1 MIRYLIHRPIA
12 VTMILIAVV
21 VVGVI
26 CIRNIPVSLMPDIDI
41 PQITM
46 QANVPGY
53 SVQEMESRVIA
64 PLRGQLARVPGVK
77 SVSSDARMD
86 VGSILLK
93 FEAGANIGQMFIEVN
108 EKVDMAMGGMPKEV
122 ARPKVI
128 KASASDIPAFYL
140 DISFKSEKPGVPASA
155 RFAQLSD
162 FARNVVSRRLEQ
174 LPSAAMVDVSGM
186 ASSEILCVPDDD
198 KLVASGLTMEDL
210 QNALKNND
218 IQLSAL
224 TVQDGIYRYN
234 VHFDSQILTADDVRN
249 IYINHEG
256 RLFQLKDL
264 CDIEEMPSLRKNI
277 NRHDGRNCVTLAVVK
292 QNDAQMVDLQKAV
305 EEVLDDLRKNYPTM
319 QFDVTRDQTE
329 LLAYS
334 IHNLEWN
341 LLAAAFFTLL
351 VLLFFMRKWRLA
363 LLVALSIPL
372 SLIITLLC
380 FKLIGISLNIISLS
394 GLILGVGMIVD
405 NSIIV
410 IDNILQKLRKGK
422 GVVEAVC
429 QGTSE
434 VFTPMLSSV
443 LTTCSVFVPLIFVG
457 GMAGALFFD
466 QSMGIT
472 IALFSSLLVAMVVL
486 PVYFRQLHRK
496 FHATDSGE
504 ETVSQ
509 HRLVVGWYERV
520 QAWMFRHL
528 RFCLIFF
535 LLAIPGA
542 VCVYLVSEKRLMPAI
557 DYTDGIMY
565 VDWNAGISVAE
576 NDKRITN
583 VLDKFKGRL
592 ETSTSMVGAQDFL
605 LFHTQDLT
613 PSEALVYFKCKSVSE
628 FEEVQ
633 RQLKS
638 VLKDRYPDASVS
650 FSPSGNLFDLIFSSG
665 EPELCLNLQDQ
676 TGHRPTVEQAKAFT
690 DTLRNHFPTLF
701 IPPVVTEENLQLVA
715 NVEQMTMY
723 GISYSQLCDRL
734 RQLSGTNE
742 VLSINHGAGNV
753 PVIIGNFKA
762 DREQILSSS
771 IKNNEGVDVPLN
783 LLLKERMVLDYK
795 HLYGSEGGEYEPIA
809 LNVSSRE
816 VKKVLDFVSVY
827 EKKHDDVRILTSGDY
842 FSSRQMVVGLIWVL
856 VVSLLLLFFILAAQF
871 ESMVQPVIILSE
883 IVVDVFFVLLI
894 LWLLGVSIDMMSM
907 IGIIVMAG
915 IVINDSILKIDTINV
930 HRRRGMA
937 LMPAIELAGHERLM
951 PIIMTSL
958 TTIFSLLPFM
968 SRGSVGADMQFP
980 LSLAILIGMIVG
992 TLVSIFYVPL
1002 IYYVI
1007 YRKKEKV
1014 AEYKN

>member
-1 MIRYLIHRPIA
+1 MVKYLIHRPIA

-21 VVGVI
+21 VVGIVG
-26 CIRNIPVSLMPDIDI
+26 IRNIPVSLMPDIDI
-41 PQITM
+41 PQITV

-93 FEAGANIGQMFIEVN
+93 FEAGENIGQMFIEVN

-128 KASASDIPAFYL
+128 KASATDIPAFYL
-140 DISFKSEKPGVPASA
+140 DISFQDEKPGEQASA
-155 RFAQLSD
+155 QFAQLSD
-162 FARNVVSRRLEQ
+162 FARNVVCRRLEQ

-198 KLVASGLTMEDL
+198 KMIASGITMAEL
-210 QNALKNND
+210 QNALTEND

-224 TVQDGIYRYN
+224 AVVDGIYRYN
-234 VHFDSQILTADDVRN
+234 VHFDSQVLTVDDVRH

-256 RLFQLKDL
+256 RLLQLGDL
-264 CDIEEMPSLRKNI
+264 CDIQELPALRKNI
-277 NRHDGRNCVTLAVVK
+277 NRHDGKNCVTLAVVK
-292 QNDAQMVDLQKAV
+292 QNDAQMADLQEAV
-305 EEVLDDLRKNYPTM
+305 EGVLQDLRKDYPTM
-319 QFDVTRDQTE
+319 RFDVTRDQTE

-372 SLIITLLC
+372 SLVITLLC

-410 IDNILQKLRKGK
+410 IDNILQKRRQGK
-422 GVVEAVC
+422 SLVEAVC
-429 QGTSE
+429 RGTAE

-443 LTTCSVFVPLIFVG
+443 LTTCSVFLPLIFVG

-486 PVYFRQLHRK
+486 PVYFRQLYRK
-496 FHATDSGE
+496 IHTVEGKGE
-504 ETVSQ
+504 TLVQ
-509 HRLVVGWYERV
+509 HRWIVGWYERV
-520 QAWMFRHL
+520 QAWMYRHL
-528 RFCLIFF
+528 RLCLLVF
-535 LLAIPGA
+535 LLSIPGA
-542 VCVYLVSEKRLMPAI
+542 VVMYLVSEKRLMPAV
-557 DYTDGIMY
+557 DYTDGMMY
-565 VDWNAGISVAE
+565 VDWNAGISVVE
-576 NDKRITN
+576 NDHRITS
-583 VLDKFKGRL
+583 VLDKFKQRL
-592 ETSTSMVGAQDFL
+592 ETSTSMVGTQDFL

-613 PSEALVYFKCKSVSE
+613 SSEALVYFKCKSSSE
-628 FEEVQ
+628 FEEVKQ
-633 RQLKS
+633 QIKS
-638 VLKDRYPDASVS
+638 ALMDQYPDASVS

-665 EPELCLNLQDQ
+665 EPELCLNLQDH

-690 DTLRNHFPTLF
+690 DTLRIHFPRLP

-762 DREQILSSS
+762 DRSQILSSS
-771 IKNNEGVDVPLN
+771 IKNQEGVDVPFS

-809 LNVSSRE
+809 LNISSRD
-816 VKKVLDFVSVY
+816 VRKVLDFVSAY
-827 EKKHDDVRILTSGDY
+827 EKRHDDVRILASGDY
-842 FSSRQMVVGLIWVL
+842 FASRQMVVGLIWVL
-856 VVSLLLLFFILAAQF
+856 AVSLLLLFFILAAQF

-883 IVVDVFFVLLI
+883 IAVDVFFVLLI
-894 LWLLGVSIDMMSM
+894 LWLLGVSVDMMSM

-930 HRRRGMA
+930 HRRQGMA
-937 LMPAIELAGHERLM
+937 LMEAIELAGHERLM

-968 SRGSVGADMQFP
+968 SRGSIGADMQFP
-980 LSLAILIGMIVG
+980 LSLAILVGMIVG

-1007 YRKKEKV
+1007 YRKKK
-1014 AEYKN
+1014 

>member
-12 VTMILIAVV
+12 VTMILIAIV
-21 VVGVI
+21 VVGAI
-26 CIRNIPVSLMPDIDI
+26 GIRNIPVSLMPDIDI
-41 PQITM
+41 PQITV

-93 FEAGANIGQMFIEVN
+93 FEAGSDIGQMFIEVN
-108 EKVDMAMGGMPKEV
+108 EKVDMAMGKMPKEV

-128 KASASDIPAFYL
+128 KASATDIPAFYL
-140 DISFKSEKPGVPASA
+140 DISFRNEKPGEPASA

-162 FARNVVSRRLEQ
+162 FARNVVCRRLEQ

-198 KLVASGLTMEDL
+198 RLVASGITMEEL
-210 QNALKNND
+210 QKALLDND
-218 IQLSAL
+218 IQVSAL

-234 VHFDSQILTADDVRN
+234 VHFDSQVLTLDDVRN
-249 IYINHEG
+249 IYVNHEG
-256 RLFQLKDL
+256 RLLQLREL
-264 CDIEEMPSLRKNI
+264 CDIQELPALRKNI

-292 QNDAQMVDLQKAV
+292 QSDAQMADLQKAV
-305 EEVLDDLRKNYPTM
+305 DEMLEDMRKTYPTM
-319 QFDVTRDQTE
+319 QFDVTRDQTQ

-363 LLVALSIPL
+363 LLVSFSIPL

-380 FKLIGISLNIISLS
+380 FRLLGISLNIISLS

-410 IDNILQKLRKGK
+410 IDNVLQRFRQGR

-429 QGTSE
+429 QGTAE

-443 LTTCSVFVPLIFVG
+443 LTTCSVFLPLTFVG

-486 PVYFRQLHRK
+486 PVYFRQLYRK
-496 FHATDSGE
+496 LHAVGDSLE
-504 ETVSQ
+504 PLVQ
-509 HRLVVGWYERV
+509 HRLIVGWYERV

-528 RFCLIFF
+528 RLCLVLF

-542 VCVYLVSEKRLMPAI
+542 VCVYLVSEKRLMPAV

-565 VDWNAGISVAE
+565 VDWNAGISVGE
-576 NDKRITN
+576 NDNRITEI
-583 VLDKFKGRL
+583 LGKFRGRL
-592 ETSTSMVGAQDFL
+592 ETTTSMVGTQDFL

-613 PSEALVYFKCKSVSE
+613 SSEALVYFKCKSKTE
-628 FEEVQ
+628 FENVK
-633 RQLKS
+633 RQMKAFLME
-638 VLKDRYPDASVS
+638 LYPDASVS

-665 EPELCLNLQDQ
+665 EPELCLNLQDHN
-676 TGHRPTVEQAKAFT
+676 GHRPTVEQSKAFT
-690 DTLRNHFPTLF
+690 DTLRTHFPGLS
-701 IPPVVTEENLQLVA
+701 IPSVVTEENLHLVA

-723 GISYSQLCDRL
+723 GISYGQLCDRL

-762 DREQILSSS
+762 DRFQILSSS

-795 HLYGSEGGEYEPIA
+795 HLYGSEGGEYVPIA
-809 LNVSSRE
+809 LNVSSGDVRR
-816 VKKVLDFVSVY
+816 VLDFVSAY
-827 EKKHDDVRILTSGDY
+827 EKRHDDVRILASGDY
-842 FSSRQMVVGLIWVL
+842 FSSRRMVTGLLWVL
-856 VVSLLLLFFILAAQF
+856 AVSLLLLFFILAAQF

-930 HRRRGMA
+930 RRRQG
-937 LMPAIELAGHERLM
+937 LELVQAIERAGHERLM

-968 SRGSVGADMQFP
+968 SRGSIGADMQFP
-980 LSLAILIGMIVG
+980 LSLAILVGMIVG

-1007 YRKKEKV
+1007 YRKKSKD
-1014 AEYKN
+1014 